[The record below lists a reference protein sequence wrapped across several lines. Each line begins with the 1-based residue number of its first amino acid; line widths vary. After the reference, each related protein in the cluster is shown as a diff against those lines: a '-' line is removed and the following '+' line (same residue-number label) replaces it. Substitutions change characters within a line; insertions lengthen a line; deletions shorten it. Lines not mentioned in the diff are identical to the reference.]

1 MFIKNFIQDIFI
13 NFPRNMMFIHLVTAL
28 FFLILW
34 QLQERNILK
43 VKSSELIFGIFAI
56 FYGLFC
62 IYYYFYDKIV
72 Y

>member
-1 MFIKNFIQDIFI
+1 MSIEKFISNIFI
-13 NFPRNMMFIHLVTAL
+13 NFPRNMMIIHLVAAFL
-28 FFLILW
+28 FFILW
-34 QLQERNILK
+34 QLQKNNILK

-56 FYGLFC
+56 CYGLFC